1 MVKRDQIIKIKVQI
15 LSTCISWEIQL
26 YLNIFSFY
34 ITCAIS
40 KKKKNALLLP
50 LDSPLQWDCIWTEAC
65 RWRVKL
71 LRSERALACLCMTA
85 AELRSTLALCAS
97 NSAPWPDLRKTFVFP
112 NCKAI
117 HGIVNYRWA
126 GHRECEIINGR
137 QKYLFFVKPIFSFFF
152 CFFPLSFE
160 KWRNIIHE
168 KKKLGTRR
176 IILPTQ

>member
-1 MVKRDQIIKIKVQI
+1 MANCLRKFLWILTAAASSLFSLYNLRARFPEITVIRMWSIMKNQGDKTTKKMVKRDQIIKIKVQI

-112 NCKAI
+112 NCKS
-117 HGIVNYRWA
+117 HPWD
-126 GHRECEIINGR
+126 C
-137 QKYLFFVKPIFSFFF
+137 
-152 CFFPLSFE
+152 
-160 KWRNIIHE
+160 
-168 KKKLGTRR
+168 KL
-176 IILPTQ
+176 